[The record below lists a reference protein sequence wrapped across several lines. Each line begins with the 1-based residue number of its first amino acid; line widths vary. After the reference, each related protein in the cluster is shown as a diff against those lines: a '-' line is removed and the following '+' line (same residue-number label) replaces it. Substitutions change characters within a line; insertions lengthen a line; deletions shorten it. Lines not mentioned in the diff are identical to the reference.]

1 MEEFIINKIEELS
14 FTKVESN
21 TPLWPDVLDS
31 ITIVELSVELENNFG
46 VSISIDEIIESNFK
60 TVNTIIQF
68 IKNKQLQI

>member
-60 TVNTIIQF
+60 TVNTINQF

>member
-1 MEEFIINKIEELS
+1 MEEIIINKIEELS